1 MRSRGPLS
9 RLESRTMRDRRQS
22 RPAWLPE
29 GIWGGLALGVAV
41 VIFAVLG
48 LTPSLSWIPEGPLVT
63 IAILVAMLG
72 YGLIGFRVRAQ
83 TGRLA
88 TASAAAAVAGGIS
101 GAVGGITYTLFGK
114 SVLNIAV
121 GLTLGAIGGGIIG
134 AVGGLRRTSP

>member
-1 MRSRGPLS
+1 M
-9 RLESRTMRDRRQS
+9 EENRQR
-22 RPAWLPE
+22 RPAWLRE
-29 GIWGGLALGVAV
+29 GILGGLAVAVAV
-41 VIFAVLG
+41 VLFAVLG
-48 LTPSLSWIPEGPLVT
+48 LTPSFTWIPEGPLVT
-63 IAILVAMLG
+63 IAILVALLG
-72 YGLIGFRVRAQ
+72 YGLIGYRVRAQ

-88 TASAAAAVAGGIS
+88 AASAAAAVAGGIS